1 MTSYEHPHHITY
13 IGYVDSKDRLSGT
26 TSNFS
31 TIIDLPPNNFDR
43 VCLLQASIPKS
54 YYLYDSSNNTFILR
68 ENSVNT
74 TITIPVGN
82 YNRVSFAVVL
92 KSLLDGGSILLGGV
106 NNNVYTITYPSK
118 TLQTDTN
125 KYTFTYTTNGASRTS
140 SFLFQ
145 TNFSGIGFGFANSTT
160 NAFVSS
166 SLVSTNA
173 INLSSKTRL
182 FLKSNICNL
191 ANNQVLQEIFSSS
204 VQDNSIITY
213 QQNEIDANSKLFLA
227 QDDNLF
233 TFQLC
238 DRFNNVVDLNG
249 LDMVIS
255 IYLYKADDTN
265 QYIKN
270 DIILK
275 NMT

>member
-13 IGYVDSKDRLSGT
+13 IGYVDSKDRQSGT
-26 TSNFS
+26 TSNFT
-31 TIIDLPPNNFDR
+31 TILDLPPNNFDR

-54 YYLYDSSNNTFILR
+54 YYLYDSSNNTFILS

-74 TITIPVGN
+74 TITIPIGN
-82 YNRVSFAVVL
+82 YNRVSFAVIL
-92 KSLLDGGSILLGGV
+92 KSLLDTASILLGGV
-106 NNNVYTITYPSK
+106 NNNVYTITYPNK

-125 KYTFTYTTNGASRTS
+125 KYTFTYTTNGAARTS
-140 SFLFQ
+140 SFIFQ
-145 TNFSGIGFGFANSTT
+145 SNFSGIGLGFSNNTT
-160 NAFVSS
+160 NTFVSL
-166 SLVSTNA
+166 SLISTNA
-173 INLSSKTRL
+173 INLASKTRL

-204 VQDNSIITY
+204 TQDNSIVTY

-233 TFQLC
+233 SFQLC

-255 IYLYKADDTN
+255 IYLYKKDDTN